1 LNVIANIE
9 GLEVGAIAPNSIVN
23 ADCLEAMQLISDN
36 SIDLILT
43 DPPYFKV
50 KKEQW
55 DRQWD
60 TAKGFLTWLDLIA
73 EQWQRIL
80 KPNGSLY
87 CFASPKMAARVEV
100 MLGERFNIVNRITWQ
115 KPPFATKAEMFV
127 KEDLRGF
134 FPASES
140 IIFCEHYGAD
150 NIAKGEAGYGA
161 KCDEL
166 RGFVF
171 APLAD
176 YLKAERDKAGWQNED
191 AKIACGHS
199 PTSGC
204 HWFDRSQWTL
214 PTEKVYSSWQSKT
227 DYFRREYEDL
237 RREYEDLRRE
247 YEDLRREYE
256 DLRREYEDLRREYE
270 DLRRPFSVTA
280 EVSYTD
286 VWTYPTISYY
296 DGKHPCEKPIAM
308 LEHIITA
315 SSREGALVLDSFA
328 GSANTA
334 KSAINTNRQYICI
347 EKDPHY
353 FEVMRDRVAN
363 HDPNAPVKTKKPK
376 AVPKGQLALF

>member
-9 GLEVGAIAPNSIVN
+9 GLTVGQIASNSIVH
-23 ADCLEAMQLISDN
+23 ADCLEAMKLIPDN

-60 TAKGFLTWLDLIA
+60 TAKGFLDWLDLIA

-87 CFASPKMAARVEV
+87 CFASPRMAARVEV
-100 MLGERFNIVNRITWQ
+100 MLGERFNVLSNIRWIKDAGWHN
-115 KPPFATKAEMFV
+115 KNA
-127 KEDLRGF
+127 KEELRSYLT
-134 FPASES
+134 PQES

-191 AKIACGHS
+191 AKTACGHS

-227 DYFRREYEDL
+227 DCF
-237 RREYEDLRRE
+237 RRE

-270 DLRRPFSVTA
+270 DLRRPFNVTA
-280 EVSYTD
+280 EVPYTD
-286 VWTYPTISYY
+286 VWTYPTVQYY
-296 DGKHPCEKPIAM
+296 QGKHPCEKPIAM
-308 LEHIITA
+308 LENIILA
-315 SSREGALVLDSFA
+315 SSREGAIVLDSFA
-328 GSANTA
+328 GSANTGKA
-334 KSAINTNRQYICI
+334 CINTNRQYICI

-353 FEVMRDRVAN
+353 FEVMRDRIAN
-363 HDPNAPVKTKKPK
+363 HDQNAPIKTKKPPR
-376 AVPKGQLALF
+376 VPKGQLSLF

>member
-1 LNVIANIE
+1 MNVIANIE
-9 GLEVGAIAPNSIVN
+9 GLTIGQIPQNTIVN
-23 ADCLEAMQLISDN
+23 ADCLEAMKLIPGN
-36 SIDLILT
+36 SIDLICT

-60 TAKGFLTWLDLIA
+60 TAKGFLEWLNLIA

-87 CFASPKMAARVEV
+87 CFASPRMAARVEV
-100 MLGERFNIVNRITWQ
+100 MLGERFNVLNHLVWYKGESLDHHSAASAHRTN
-115 KPPFATKAEMFV
+115 KAE
-127 KEDLRGF
+127 LRSYN
-134 FPASES
+134 PETER

-171 APLAD
+171 EPLRA
-176 YLKAERDKAGWQNED
+176 YLESEKTRANLNNKQVNEALGTATNGSGMAGHYF
-191 AKIACGHS
+191 K
-199 PTSGC
+199 PSG
-204 HWFDRSQWTL
+204 SIQWDL
-214 PTEKVYSSWQSKT
+214 PTKNYYTKLQKAFPN
-227 DYFRREYEDL
+227 YFTRP
-237 RREYEDLRRE
+237 
-247 YEDLRREYE
+247 YE

-270 DLRRPFSVTA
+270 DLRRPFNVTA
-280 EVSYTD
+280 EVPYTD
-286 VWTYPTISYY
+286 VWTYPTVSYY
-296 DGKHPCEKPIAM
+296 EGKHPCEKPVEM

-334 KSAINTNRQYICI
+334 KAAINTNRRYICI

-353 FEVMRDRVAN
+353 FEVMRNRIAN
-363 HDPNAPVKTKKPK
+363 HDPNAPAKPKKTKP
-376 AVPKGQLALF
+376 APKGQLALPF